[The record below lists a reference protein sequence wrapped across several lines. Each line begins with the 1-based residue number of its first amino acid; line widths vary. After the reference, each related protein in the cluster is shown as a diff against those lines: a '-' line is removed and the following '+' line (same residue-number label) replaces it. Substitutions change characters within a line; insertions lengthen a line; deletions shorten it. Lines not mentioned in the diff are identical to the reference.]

1 MSTTTDAVD
10 DLARAT
16 LLSSSDGRI
25 ELAVPGTDYRLSLI
39 PATANSAAIAAI
51 GKRVRGRIEGRALRL
66 HIAAAGGRFIEP
78 LVGAPRI
85 VQGTVMAVDAAGR
98 RLLLDVC
105 VPIWIT
111 LDGDR
116 STDAFTIGTLVNFYM
131 ESGARFTPA

>member
-1 MSTTTDAVD
+1 MPTTTDAID

-25 ELAVPGTDYRLSLI
+25 ELGVPGTDYRLSLI
-39 PATANSAAIAAI
+39 PAAPIAAQV

-78 LVGAPRI
+78 LAGAPRI
-85 VQGTVMAVDAAGR
+85 VQGTVAAVDAAGR